1 MDALG
6 NLQVGGSSSGASNTL
21 VSYRFRAERSGAL
34 AGFRAYWLNQDYPGY
49 GGGTGGTIRVSVE
62 ADNAGVP
69 SGSVLASTDVV
80 HPASDFPFVRFPSR
94 ASLSA
99 GVLYHLV
106 FTNIDPNPTVNFV
119 SLDLSWVAGGSLS
132 PRQPNVPDSDYAALE
147 KLGTGGWH
155 LQGAYT
161 PILDLTY
168 GSGAHQGQGYM
179 EIEDT
184 PLAISGANS
193 MVRERITVSGGDRV
207 VTGAAVRVARTSG
220 TGNLVMR
227 LEDSS
232 GSLIDSFVV
241 SAGSVPTLSTG
252 GTASGVWV
260 SGSFSA
266 PRTLVNGATY
276 HLRLS
281 TDSSTSLWTR
291 GIQQG
296 SSYGFDPA
304 TYFADGVLQATTNG
318 GSSWSTVPGLGDR
331 GDLQFYLR

>member
-1 MDALG
+1 M
-6 NLQVGGSSSGASNTL
+6 SGASNTL

-34 AGFRAYWLNQDYPGY
+34 AGFRAYWLNQDFPGY

-80 HPASDFPFVRFPSR
+80 HPASDFPLLKFP
-94 ASLSA
+94 APPALSA

-106 FTNIDPNPTVNFV
+106 FTNIDPNPRVNFV
-119 SLDLSWVAGGSLS
+119 SVDCIWTATTFS
-132 PRQPNVPDSDYAALE
+132 PRQPGRSNEDFAVLE
-147 KLGTGGWH
+147 KLGTGAWTE
-155 LQGAYT
+155 QSRYT